1 MTAQMDRAAGPA
13 GAAGAAEA
21 AEAVEAGQTG
31 AGEAFRARG
40 RTVRRRVLVGATAL
54 VILAGGVSLA
64 HGAAD
69 GPDGTPV
76 PDGEGHAAHSTGA
89 GEVSGGGEVSGSGKV
104 TGSGEASGTGAAAGS
119 GKASG
124 TGEAS
129 GSGQVTGSGEAGLV
143 GGASRSGGFWM
154 RADGVFSPPG
164 SFVPSDALTYDTGLV
179 PASARIEVTQYA
191 DRTTTRV
198 GTRLRGLVP
207 NRAYG
212 MHVHTSPCAAD
223 PAAAG
228 PHYQHRPSATADPVN
243 EVWLDF
249 RTDRNGAGE
258 AEARHDWG
266 FRDGGAR
273 SVIVHDVQG
282 GAGERVA
289 CFTVPF
295 SS

>member
-1 MTAQMDRAAGPA
+1 MTAQVDGSAAGA
-13 GAAGAAEA
+13 VGAAGAES
-21 AEAVEAGQTG
+21 
-31 AGEAFRARG
+31 G
-40 RTVRRRVLVGATAL
+40 RTSRVPGTVRRRALVGAVAL
-54 VILAGGVSLA
+54 VMLAGGVSIA

-69 GPDGTPV
+69 GTDGAPAPDAG
-76 PDGEGHAAHSTGA
+76 GHAAHSA
-89 GEVSGGGEVSGSGKV
+89 GKAG
-104 TGSGEASGTGAAAGS
+104 GSGETSGTGKASGDGKAGRAGAANGS

-124 TGEAS
+124 A
-129 GSGQVTGSGEAGLV
+129 GEAGLV

-179 PASARIEVTQYA
+179 PAAARIEVTQYA
-191 DRTTTRV
+191 DRSATRV

-212 MHVHTSPCAAD
+212 MHVHTSPCGAD
-223 PAAAG
+223 PVSAG
-228 PHYQHRPSATADPVN
+228 PHYQHRTSATADPVN

-249 RTDRNGAGE
+249 RTDGKGGGE

-266 FRDGGAR
+266 FREGGAR
-273 SVIVHDVQG
+273 SVIVHDAQG
-282 GAGERVA
+282 GAGKRVA

-295 SS
+295 AP

>member
-1 MTAQMDRAAGPA
+1 MTAQVDRTA

-21 AEAVEAGQTG
+21 AG
-31 AGEAFRARG
+31 AGRASRAPG
-40 RTVRRRVLVGATAL
+40 TVRRRVLVGAAAL
-54 VILAGGVSLA
+54 LMLTGGATIA

-69 GPDGTPV
+69 GTDGAPAPDG
-76 PDGEGHAAHSTGA
+76 GGHAAHSTG
-89 GEVSGGGEVSGSGKV
+89 
-104 TGSGEASGTGAAAGS
+104 TGAGTG
-119 GKASG
+119 
-124 TGEAS
+124 
-129 GSGQVTGSGEAGLV
+129 TGSGEAGPV

-164 SFVPSDALTYDTGLV
+164 SFVPSDALTYDTALV
-179 PASARIEVTQYA
+179 PAAARIEITQYA
-191 DRTTTRV
+191 DRTSHRV

-223 PAAAG
+223 PASAG
-228 PHYQHRPSATADPVN
+228 PHYQHRASATADPVN

-249 RTDRNGAGE
+249 RTDRNGNGE
-258 AEARHDWG
+258 AEARHEWG

-273 SVIVHDVQG
+273 SVIVHDAQG
-282 GAGERVA
+282 GAGKRVA

>member
-1 MTAQMDRAAGPA
+1 MTGSVDRAVA
-13 GAAGAAEA
+13 GA
-21 AEAVEAGQTG
+21 
-31 AGEAFRARG
+31 G
-40 RTVRRRVLVGATAL
+40 RKSVRRKVLVGAAAL
-54 VILAGGVSLA
+54 VMLAGGGASIA

-69 GPDGTPV
+69 GPDG
-76 PDGEGHAAHSTGA
+76 GGHAAHGTGSA
-89 GEVSGGGEVSGSGKV
+89 GGG
-104 TGSGEASGTGAAAGS
+104 AD
-119 GKASG
+119 GKAR
-124 TGEAS
+124 EDERAS
-129 GSGQVTGSGEAGLV
+129 EVGMV

-179 PASARIEVTQYA
+179 PAAARIEITQYA
-191 DRTTTRV
+191 DRSTTRV
-198 GTRLRGLVP
+198 GTRLKGLVP

-223 PAAAG
+223 PASAG
-228 PHYQHRPSATADPVN
+228 PHYQHRASATADPVN

-249 RTDRNGAGE
+249 RTDRNGDGG

-273 SVIVHDVQG
+273 SVIIHDVQG
-282 GAGERVA
+282 GAGKRIA

>member
-1 MTAQMDRAAGPA
+1 MTAQADRTT
-13 GAAGAAEA
+13 GAAGAA
-21 AEAVEAGQTG
+21 
-31 AGEAFRARG
+31 RAPG
-40 RTVRRRVLVGATAL
+40 TVRRRILVGAAAL
-54 VILAGGVSLA
+54 LMLTGGATLA

-69 GPDGTPV
+69 GTDGAPA
-76 PDGEGHAAHSTGA
+76 PAGGGHAAHSTGT
-89 GEVSGGGEVSGSGKV
+89 GTG
-104 TGSGEASGTGAAAGS
+104 TGSSTGDASGA
-119 GKASG
+119 
-124 TGEAS
+124 
-129 GSGQVTGSGEAGLV
+129 GEAGPV
-143 GGASRSGGFWM
+143 GGASRSGGSWM

-179 PASARIEVTQYA
+179 PAAARIEITQYA
-191 DRTTTRV
+191 DRTSHRV

-223 PAAAG
+223 PASAG
-228 PHYQHRPSATADPVN
+228 PHYQHRASATADPVN

-249 RTDRNGAGE
+249 RTDRNGDGE

-273 SVIVHDVQG
+273 SVIVHDAQG
-282 GAGERVA
+282 GAGKRVA

>member
-1 MTAQMDRAAGPA
+1 
-13 GAAGAAEA
+13 
-21 AEAVEAGQTG
+21 
-31 AGEAFRARG
+31 
-40 RTVRRRVLVGATAL
+40 VLVGAAAL
-54 VILAGGVSLA
+54 VMLTGGVSIA

-69 GPDGTPV
+69 GADGAPAPDG
-76 PDGEGHAAHSTGA
+76 GGHAAHSA
-89 GEVSGGGEVSGSGKV
+89 
-104 TGSGEASGTGAAAGS
+104 

-124 TGEAS
+124 TGEANGAGKAS
-129 GSGQVTGSGEAGLV
+129 GTGEAGLV

-179 PASARIEVTQYA
+179 PAAARIEVTQYA
-191 DRTTTRV
+191 DRSATRV
-198 GTRLRGLVP
+198 GTRLRGLAP

-223 PAAAG
+223 PVSAG
-228 PHYQHRPSATADPVN
+228 PHYQHRTSATADPVN

-249 RTDRNGAGE
+249 RTDRNGDGG

-266 FRDGGAR
+266 FREGGAR
-273 SVIVHDVQG
+273 SVIVHDAQG
-282 GAGERVA
+282 GAGKRVA

-295 SS
+295 AP

>member
-1 MTAQMDRAAGPA
+1 MTAQVDRTA
-13 GAAGAAEA
+13 GAAGAAA
-21 AEAVEAGQTG
+21 AEAAG
-31 AGEAFRARG
+31 AGRASRAPG
-40 RTVRRRVLVGATAL
+40 TVRRRVLVGAAAL
-54 VILAGGVSLA
+54 LMLTGGATIA

-69 GPDGTPV
+69 GTDGAPAPDG
-76 PDGEGHAAHSTGA
+76 GGHAAHSTG
-89 GEVSGGGEVSGSGKV
+89 
-104 TGSGEASGTGAAAGS
+104 TGAGTG
-119 GKASG
+119 
-124 TGEAS
+124 TG
-129 GSGQVTGSGEAGLV
+129 TGSGEAGPV

-164 SFVPSDALTYDTGLV
+164 SFVPSDALTYDTALV
-179 PASARIEVTQYA
+179 PAAARIEITQYA
-191 DRTTTRV
+191 DRTSHRV

-223 PAAAG
+223 PASAG
-228 PHYQHRPSATADPVN
+228 PHYQHRASATADPVN

-249 RTDRNGAGE
+249 RTDRNGVGE
-258 AEARHDWG
+258 AEARHEWG

-273 SVIVHDVQG
+273 SVIVHDAQG
-282 GAGERVA
+282 GAGKRVA

>member
-1 MTAQMDRAAGPA
+1 M
-13 GAAGAAEA
+13 GAA
-21 AEAVEAGQTG
+21 
-31 AGEAFRARG
+31 
-40 RTVRRRVLVGATAL
+40 AL
-54 VILAGGVSLA
+54 VMLAGGGASIA

-69 GPDGTPV
+69 GPDG
-76 PDGEGHAAHSTGA
+76 GGHAAHGTGSVGGSADGKAGGDGKASTDGKASADGRA
-89 GEVSGGGEVSGSGKV
+89 GEVGM
-104 TGSGEASGTGAAAGS
+104 
-119 GKASG
+119 
-124 TGEAS
+124 
-129 GSGQVTGSGEAGLV
+129 V

-164 SFVPSDALTYDTGLV
+164 SFVPSDALTYDTALV
-179 PASARIEVTQYA
+179 PAAARIEVTQYA

-198 GTRLRGLVP
+198 GTRLKGFLP

-223 PAAAG
+223 PASAG
-228 PHYQHRPSATADPVN
+228 PHYQHRASATADPVN

-273 SVIVHDVQG
+273 SVIIHDEQG
-282 GAGERVA
+282 GAGKRIA

>member
-1 MTAQMDRAAGPA
+1 M
-13 GAAGAAEA
+13 GAAALLML
-21 AEAVEAGQTG
+21 TG
-31 AGEAFRARG
+31 
-40 RTVRRRVLVGATAL
+40 GAT
-54 VILAGGVSLA
+54 IA

-69 GPDGTPV
+69 GADGAPAPDG
-76 PDGEGHAAHSTGA
+76 GGHAAHSTGA
-89 GEVSGGGEVSGSGKV
+89 GDASGSAK
-104 TGSGEASGTGAAAGS
+104 ASG
-119 GKASG
+119 ASG
-124 TGEAS
+124 TGEA
-129 GSGQVTGSGEAGLV
+129 GPV
-143 GGASRSGGFWM
+143 GGASRSGGFWL

-179 PASARIEVTQYA
+179 PAAARIEVTQYA

-223 PAAAG
+223 PASAG
-228 PHYQHRPSATADPVN
+228 PHYQHRTSATADPVN

-249 RTDRNGAGE
+249 RTDRNGDGE
-258 AEARHDWG
+258 AEARHGWG

-282 GAGERVA
+282 GAGKRVA

>member
-1 MTAQMDRAAGPA
+1 MTAQVDRTA

-21 AEAVEAGQTG
+21 AG
-31 AGEAFRARG
+31 AGRASRAPG
-40 RTVRRRVLVGATAL
+40 TVRRRVLVGAAAL
-54 VILAGGVSLA
+54 LMLTGGATIA

-69 GPDGTPV
+69 GTDGAPAPDG
-76 PDGEGHAAHSTGA
+76 GGHAAHSTG
-89 GEVSGGGEVSGSGKV
+89 
-104 TGSGEASGTGAAAGS
+104 TGAGTG
-119 GKASG
+119 
-124 TGEAS
+124 TG
-129 GSGQVTGSGEAGLV
+129 TGSGEAGPV

-164 SFVPSDALTYDTGLV
+164 SFVPSDALTYDTALV
-179 PASARIEVTQYA
+179 PAAARIEITQYA
-191 DRTTTRV
+191 DRTSHRV

-223 PAAAG
+223 PASAG
-228 PHYQHRPSATADPVN
+228 PHYQHRASATADPVN

-249 RTDRNGAGE
+249 RTDRNGNGE
-258 AEARHDWG
+258 AEARHEWG

-273 SVIVHDVQG
+273 SVIVHDAQG
-282 GAGERVA
+282 GAGKRVA

>member
-1 MTAQMDRAAGPA
+1 MTGSVDRA
-13 GAAGAAEA
+13 
-21 AEAVEAGQTG
+21 V
-31 AGEAFRARG
+31 AGEG
-40 RTVRRRVLVGATAL
+40 RRTGRRKVLVGVAA
-54 VILAGGVSLA
+54 VMMLAGGGASIA

-69 GPDGTPV
+69 GPG
-76 PDGEGHAAHSTGA
+76 GGGRAAHGTASA
-89 GEVSGGGEVSGSGKV
+89 GGSADGQANP
-104 TGSGEASGTGAAAGS
+104 G
-119 GKASG
+119 GKAD
-124 TGEAS
+124 AD
-129 GSGQVTGSGEAGLV
+129 GQTSEVGMV

-179 PASARIEVTQYA
+179 PAAARIEVTQYA

-198 GTRLRGLVP
+198 GTRLRGLLP

-223 PAAAG
+223 PASAG
-228 PHYQHRPSATADPVN
+228 PHYQHSASATADPVN

-249 RTDRNGAGE
+249 RTDRNGAGA

-273 SVIVHDVQG
+273 SVIIHDVQG
-282 GAGERVA
+282 GAGKRIA

>member
-1 MTAQMDRAAGPA
+1 MGVAA
-13 GAAGAAEA
+13 
-21 AEAVEAGQTG
+21 VMM
-31 AGEAFRARG
+31 
-40 RTVRRRVLVGATAL
+40 
-54 VILAGGVSLA
+54 LAGGGASIA

-69 GPDGTPV
+69 GPG
-76 PDGEGHAAHSTGA
+76 GGGHAAHGTASA
-89 GEVSGGGEVSGSGKV
+89 GGSADGKV
-104 TGSGEASGTGAAAGS
+104 DAD
-119 GKASG
+119 
-124 TGEAS
+124 
-129 GSGQVTGSGEAGLV
+129 GQTSEVGMV

-179 PASARIEVTQYA
+179 PAAARIEVTQYA

-198 GTRLRGLVP
+198 GTRLRGLLP

-223 PAAAG
+223 PASAG
-228 PHYQHRPSATADPVN
+228 PHYQHSASATADPVN

-249 RTDRNGAGE
+249 RTDRNGAGA

-273 SVIVHDVQG
+273 SVIIHDVQG
-282 GAGERVA
+282 GAGKRIA

>member
-1 MTAQMDRAAGPA
+1 MTAQVDRTA
-13 GAAGAAEA
+13 GAAGAAA
-21 AEAVEAGQTG
+21 AEAAG
-31 AGEAFRARG
+31 AGRAPRAPG
-40 RTVRRRVLVGATAL
+40 TVRRRVLVGAAAL
-54 VILAGGVSLA
+54 LMLTGGATIA

-69 GPDGTPV
+69 GTDGAPAPDG
-76 PDGEGHAAHSTGA
+76 GGHAAHSTGTGA
-89 GEVSGGGEVSGSGKV
+89 GTG
-104 TGSGEASGTGAAAGS
+104 TGSGQAGP
-119 GKASG
+119 
-124 TGEAS
+124 
-129 GSGQVTGSGEAGLV
+129 V

-164 SFVPSDALTYDTGLV
+164 SFVPSDALTYDTALV
-179 PASARIEVTQYA
+179 PAAARIEITQYA
-191 DRTTTRV
+191 DRTSHRV

-223 PAAAG
+223 PASAG
-228 PHYQHRPSATADPVN
+228 PHYQHRASATADPVN

-249 RTDRNGAGE
+249 RTDRNGNGE
-258 AEARHDWG
+258 AEVRHEWG

-273 SVIVHDVQG
+273 SVIVHDAQG
-282 GAGERVA
+282 GAGKRVA